1 MKIINPIDINF
12 PCKIVHS
19 FFDGNENIYILKVDE
34 EKSIPI
40 PEAHLE
46 LYVDN
51 HINMSVFDMRKDI
64 LDMKKRIEVLEAGI
78 SFQNQTSNGSSL
90 PASKVASGNE
100 RGYDNGEEKVSTP
113 VAK

>member
-1 MKIINPIDINF
+1 MEQKFKFDKYQYVNIINDIDIDF
-12 PCKIVHS
+12 PCKIEHR

-64 LDMKKRIEVLEAGI
+64 LDIKSA
-78 SFQNQTSNGSSL
+78 
-90 PASKVASGNE
+90 
-100 RGYDNGEEKVSTP
+100 
-113 VAK
+113 